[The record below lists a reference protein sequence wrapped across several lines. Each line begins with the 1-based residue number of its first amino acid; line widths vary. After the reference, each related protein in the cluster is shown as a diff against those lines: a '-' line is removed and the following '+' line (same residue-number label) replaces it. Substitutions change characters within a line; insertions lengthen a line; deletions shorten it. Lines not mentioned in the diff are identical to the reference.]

1 MDKIDPLLSYPDFL
15 AGDIRDAL
23 LDINQGN
30 QELNKKLVQQG
41 EKICMSEDS
50 SENINYSLNK
60 SNSILNN
67 MLSNISYYLWFLKPS
82 YWFNNDKIPKNREDD
97 KNLNDINIVSEKKER
112 LYSDNN
118 EELFDGDEQKT
129 SYNYQ
134 KITDSNG
141 NECHLYN
148 AEINEIIMKIKRDT
162 ITTGEIL
169 DQQNEQLGKLET
181 QVDNSDIIM
190 ESNQKKIN
198 KLLK

>member
-15 AGDIRDAL
+15 EGDIRDAL

-30 QELNKKLVQQG
+30 QELNEKLVQQG
-41 EKICMSEDS
+41 EKICISEDS

-82 YWFNNDKIPKNREDD
+82 YWFNNDKIPKNREDN
-97 KNLNDINIVSEKKER
+97 KNLNDVKTVSEKREL
-112 LYSDNN
+112 LYSN
-118 EELFDGDEQKT
+118 GDEQKI

-169 DQQNEQLGKLET
+169 DQQNEQLGKLEI